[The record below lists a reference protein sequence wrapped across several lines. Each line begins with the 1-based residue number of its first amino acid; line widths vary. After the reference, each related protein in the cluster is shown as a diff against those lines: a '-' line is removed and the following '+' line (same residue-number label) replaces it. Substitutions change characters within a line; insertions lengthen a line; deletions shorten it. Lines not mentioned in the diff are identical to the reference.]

1 MRTWAL
7 HEGDIRVTDGDI
19 AWIDGREELAQAVR
33 VRLSTRLGE
42 YFLAPD
48 MGLDHE
54 RLVGKQAS
62 EDSIREAIMRCI
74 ADEPRVQSVEEVAV
88 EWDAHSRAVQAHV
101 WMTSADG
108 EEVELVYADRSGIEA

>member
-7 HEGDIRVTDGDI
+7 YEGDIRVTDGDI

-33 VRLSTRLGE
+33 IRLSTRLGE

-54 RLVGKQAS
+54 RLVGKQVS
-62 EDSIREAIMRCI
+62 EDSIREALMRCI
-74 ADEPRVQSVEEVAV
+74 ADEPRVQAVEEVTV
-88 EWDAHSRAVQAHV
+88 EWDAHSRTVQARV

-108 EEVELVYADRSGIEA
+108 EEVELVYADSSGIEA

>member
-1 MRTWAL
+1 
-7 HEGDIRVTDGDI
+7 
-19 AWIDGREELAQAVR
+19 
-33 VRLSTRLGE
+33 
-42 YFLAPD
+42 

>member
-7 HEGDIRVTDGDI
+7 YEGDIRVTDGDI

-33 VRLSTRLGE
+33 IRLSTRLGE
-42 YFLAPD
+42 YVLAPD

-54 RLVGKQAS
+54 RLVGKQVS
-62 EDSIREAIMRCI
+62 EDSIREGIMRCI
-74 ADEPRVQSVEEVAV
+74 ADEPRVQSVEEVVV
-88 EWDAHSRAVQAHV
+88 EWDAHSRTVQAHV

-108 EEVELVYADRSGIEA
+108 EEVELVYADSSGIEA